1 MEKDDKLNIKIEK
14 IKSVTP
20 LPIVN
25 NKKIKTEGK
34 IDFVLVPLATLETQV
49 STNRYTNEKMSTHFE
64 TIESNRD
71 DAMPFEVM
79 DEIKLKDKKRSKG
92 SADSLDECELDLVKN
107 SQSES
112 EDEEEKKDLA
122 YKLVDIDEVDDP
134 MLGRKSV

>member
-1 MEKDDKLNIKIEK
+1 M
-14 IKSVTP
+14 TP

-34 IDFVLVPLATLETQV
+34 IDFLLTPLATLETQV
-49 STNRYTNEKMSTHFE
+49 STNRYTNKNMSTHFE

>member
-1 MEKDDKLNIKIEK
+1 MEKDKLNIKIEK

-34 IDFVLVPLATLETQV
+34 IDFLLTPLATLETQV

>member
-1 MEKDDKLNIKIEK
+1 M
-14 IKSVTP
+14 
-20 LPIVN
+20 N

-34 IDFVLVPLATLETQV
+34 IDFLLTPLATLETQV
-49 STNRYTNEKMSTHFE
+49 STNRYTNKKMSTHFD

-71 DAMPFEVM
+71 DAIPFEVV

-112 EDEEEKKDLA
+112 EDEEEKKDL
-122 YKLVDIDEVDDP
+122 LTSLLIDEVDDP